1 MVQGGGSLLTAVLA
15 YWAMSDP
22 WVRHLTFNFIGI
34 QFIVLALVLLI
45 GSYTGYRLLELKR
58 FKAFGS

>member
-1 MVQGGGSLLTAVLA
+1 VLA

-22 WVRHLTFNFIGI
+22 WVRHLTFNFIGL
-34 QFIVLALVLLI
+34 QFVVLALVLLI

-58 FKAFGS
+58 FSVFGK